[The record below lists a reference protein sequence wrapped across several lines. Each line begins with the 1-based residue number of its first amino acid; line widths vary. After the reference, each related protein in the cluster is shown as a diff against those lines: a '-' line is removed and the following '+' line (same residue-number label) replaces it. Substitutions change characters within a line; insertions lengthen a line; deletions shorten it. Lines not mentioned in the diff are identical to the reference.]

1 MCKGGEGGAGGIGKW
16 LGQPCKGA
24 GGGSTGKAIRT
35 GPGVSGVI
43 GAGLAPSSS
52 CCVARSGLLMG
63 LISSGGVV
71 GELPG
76 GVGGVL
82 GGGRGVIVVLGV
94 IGVIGVL
101 GVIGVIGALGG

>member
-1 MCKGGEGGAGGIGKW
+1 MQGGLASGWASHAMV
-16 LGQPCKGA
+16 LA
-24 GGGSTGKAIRT
+24 VAALRT

-94 IGVIGVL
+94 IGVIGV
-101 GVIGVIGALGG
+101 IGVGVLGALGG

>member
-1 MCKGGEGGAGGIGKW
+1 MQG
-16 LGQPCKGA
+16 
-24 GGGSTGKAIRT
+24 
-35 GPGVSGVI
+35 
-43 GAGLAPSSS
+43 GLASGWASHAMVLVVAALARPFAQAQVSLGSLELASSS

-101 GVIGVIGALGG
+101 GVIGN